1 MTGYH
6 YLALS
11 ALLLCLITL
20 TYHVVRLMRLGPP
33 RDFARSKA
41 SPRPAIAYSFL
52 GAMSP
57 VKKESAYLHLPTYTA
72 GLLYHAGT
80 FTAIVLFFPLLLD
93 TRPKGWLLWGTA
105 GLLILSGLSGVGI
118 LLKRLVV
125 KKLRTLSNPDDY
137 LSNALVTLL
146 QFLTLAALVGET
158 AGPLYFLCV
167 SVLLLYIPLGKLK
180 HALYFFAARYQLGL
194 FYGRRGV
201 WPPKKGEPAA

>member
-11 ALLLCLITL
+11 ALLLCLIAL
-20 TYHVVRLMRLGPP
+20 TYHVVRLIRLGLP
-33 RDFARSKA
+33 RDFAQSKA
-41 SPRPAIAYSFL
+41 RPTPAIAYSFL

-57 VKKESAYLHLPTYTA
+57 VKKESAYLHFPTYTV

-80 FTAIVLFFPLLLD
+80 FTAIALFVPLFLEARPEGLLLWSA
-93 TRPKGWLLWGTA
+93 T
-105 GLLILSGLSGVGI
+105 GLLALSGLSGVGI
-118 LLKRLVV
+118 LLKRIVV
-125 KKLRTLSNPDDY
+125 KKLRALSNPDDY
-137 LSNALVTLL
+137 LSNAFVTIL

-158 AGPLYFLCV
+158 VGPLYFICV